1 MTEGFPNPYLEE
13 REPSQGELAQE
24 YANLFS
30 MAALF
35 FGLAFTDR
43 EKEAIPIVIGAFMRE
58 RKKVDLVKL
67 VEMLKGFIPN
77 VVE

>member
-1 MTEGFPNPYLEE
+1 MTSFPNPYLET
-13 REPSQGELAQE
+13 REQSPGELTQE
-24 YANLFS
+24 YASLFS

-67 VEMLKGFIPN
+67 VDTLKGFIPN